1 MKICFKG
8 PPYAVWPLLN
18 IFFLQQRNIWLFF
31 QNRWSVTKSPVNIH
45 FRSPFCLWYLMTGKP
60 CLWRYWKWSFWRSCH
75 FYLWNSYN
83 NYLILSFMTMSIVY
97 RSCCLSLTHLIS
109 YVLAWYYRYWRQA
122 ATQFSLFKMLS
133 VFKQAQLSRCVSR
146 SPEM

>member
-1 MKICFKG
+1 MFSWWNRISHRITHV
-8 PPYAVWPLLN
+8 A
-18 IFFLQQRNIWLFF
+18 FFLSLFF
-31 QNRWSVTKSPVNIH
+31 SENVFFKTGEVLQNHLLTSI
-45 FRSPFCLWYLMTGKP
+45 FDLLFCLWYLTTGKP

-122 ATQFSLFKMLS
+122 ATQFSLFKCSQFSSKLS
-133 VFKQAQLSRCVSR
+133 WVAA
-146 SPEM
+146 

>member
-1 MKICFKG
+1 MPYGLYWTFSSCSNEIFDFFFKTG
-8 PPYAVWPLLN
+8 EVLQNHLLTS
-18 IFFLQQRNIWLFF
+18 IFDLL
-31 QNRWSVTKSPVNIH
+31 
-45 FRSPFCLWYLMTGKP
+45 FCLWYLTTGKP

-75 FYLWNSYN
+75 FHLWNSYN

-97 RSCCLSLTHLIS
+97 QSCCLSLTHLIS

>member
-1 MKICFKG
+1 MLQNH
-8 PPYAVWPLLN
+8 LLTS
-18 IFFLQQRNIWLFF
+18 IFDLL
-31 QNRWSVTKSPVNIH
+31 
-45 FRSPFCLWYLMTGKP
+45 FCLWYLTTGKP

-109 YVLAWYYRYWRQA
+109 DVLAWYYRYWRQA

-133 VFKQAQLSRCVSR
+133 VFQANSAESLRKSISRDVNKKVLLRMHYISNITCWYQLWHNLQICFIKNFN
-146 SPEM
+146 

>member
-1 MKICFKG
+1 MPYGLYWTFSSCSNEIFDFFFKTG
-8 PPYAVWPLLN
+8 EVLQNHLLTS
-18 IFFLQQRNIWLFF
+18 IFDLL
-31 QNRWSVTKSPVNIH
+31 
-45 FRSPFCLWYLMTGKP
+45 FCLWYLTTGKP

-97 RSCCLSLTHLIS
+97 QSCCLSLTHLIS

>member
-8 PPYAVWPLLN
+8 V
-18 IFFLQQRNIWLFF
+18 IFFFKTGEVLQNHLLTSIFDLL
-31 QNRWSVTKSPVNIH
+31 
-45 FRSPFCLWYLMTGKP
+45 FCLWYLTTGKP